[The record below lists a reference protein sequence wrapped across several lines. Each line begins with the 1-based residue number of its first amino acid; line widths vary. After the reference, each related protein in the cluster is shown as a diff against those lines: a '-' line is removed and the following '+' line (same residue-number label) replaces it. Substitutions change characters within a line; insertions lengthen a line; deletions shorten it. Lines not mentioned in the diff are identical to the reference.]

1 MKWTGERI
9 KKELIFWLND
19 KYPDKKIIVPEISQN
34 YNGINRIVDV
44 LLVNGHI
51 IGFEIKGE
59 TDNLSRL
66 KSQLEIYSK
75 TMEYVYVVYWRDK
88 YKNIEVPKNIGLIE
102 VFEDNGQIQ
111 FKIKKKAY
119 YNKIETFTIF
129 QNLWNEEIRF
139 VLHQL
144 GILKWNSKNYAYAD
158 MKKYF
163 KDVKITKLKKLYKFI
178 LKKRFEKFYENI
190 IKTKEIK
197 KRGLNY
203 DLYIKE
209 LKTIKNLQ
217 LI

>member
-9 KKELIFWLND
+9 KKELIFWIND
-19 KYPDKKIIVPEISQN
+19 KYLEKKVIVPEVSQT
-34 YNGINRIVDV
+34 YYGVNRIIDI

-51 IGFEIKGE
+51 IGYEIKGE

-66 KSQLEIYSK
+66 ESQLEIYTK

-88 YKNIEVPKNIGLIE
+88 YKNMEVPENVGLIE
-102 VFEDNGQIQ
+102 VCENNGKLK
-111 FKIKKKAY
+111 FKQLKKAY
-119 YNKIETFTIF
+119 YNKIDTVTIF

-144 GILKWNSKNYAYAD
+144 GSLKWNSKNYAYTD
-158 MKKYF
+158 MEKYF
-163 KDVKITKLKKLYKFI
+163 ELAHVTKLKKLYKFI
-178 LKKRFEKFYENI
+178 LKKRFEAFYRYI
-190 IKTKEIK
+190 IEKKEIK
-197 KRGLNY
+197 KRGFDYN
-203 DLYIKE
+203 LYIKE